1 MGGQFAYYLPLAFY
15 PEYKKHGIKDKNAFV
30 YEFSYE
36 ARIFSNGRIAN
47 LSIPTHATLAE

>member
-1 MGGQFAYYLPLAFY
+1 MAFY

-36 ARIFSNGRIAN
+36 TRIFSKGRIVN
-47 LSIPTHATLAE
+47 LSIPANAAVSE